1 MEIFVHI
8 QDELRR
14 KQYNAS
20 QKLRKLEEEGNTGMD
35 KIQLEQDMNQYN
47 FGWKSYFGV

>member
-1 MEIFVHI
+1 MEISVHI

-20 QKLRKLEEEGNTGMD
+20 QKLRKLEEEGITGTD
-35 KIQLEQDMNQYN
+35 KIQLEQDITQYN
-47 FGWKSYFGV
+47 YGWKSYFDV